1 MNLRNCKLKHPIRTI
16 NRATR
21 FASAPSVRVTT
32 TIVFIIAL
40 ISTAFSVSTAAAAD
54 RGRVRVLNGT
64 VVTDRNTPL
73 RGATDTLIPGVDRDW
88 SFWRYLHEKLHLNAI
103 RFGAKTD
110 ATRPIEQQLPA
121 LDKAVDAAAAN
132 NMYLMINNSTRR
144 GEYNLSELIK
154 FWSVVAPRYKNRT
167 HVFYEMTNE
176 PTQGG
181 PHWGDASQYTDKVR
195 ADLMTVYRLMRAAA
209 PDTHIVMFSGGNLY
223 PDCNTYAAMVAKM
236 RGIDW
241 NKTSI
246 GFHHYAGT
254 AKFGE
259 PGLICLKY
267 RYPLIMTETSF
278 WIAPFYFLEF
288 ALNRYEKLGISWF
301 SLDGKAGRANHLRD
315 EIIPNLKSAGYT
327 WPME

>member
-1 MNLRNCKLKHPIRTI
+1 MNMENHKLYCPIWTH

-21 FASAPSVRVTT
+21 RASGPAVAVATAIAV
-32 TIVFIIAL
+32 IVAL
-40 ISTAFSVSTAAAAD
+40 VGTALSVSTASAAD

-64 VVTDRNTPL
+64 VVSDLNTPL
-73 RGATDTLIPGVDRDW
+73 RGATDTLIQGVDRDW
-88 SFWRYLHEKLHLNAI
+88 GFWRYLHEKLHLNAI
-103 RFGAKTD
+103 RFGAKTN
-110 ATRPIEQQLPA
+110 AAWPIEQQLPA
-121 LDKAVDAAAAN
+121 LDKAVNAAAAN
-132 NMYLMINNSTRR
+132 NMYLMINNSTKR
-144 GEYNLSELIK
+144 GEYNLAELIK

-167 HVFYEMTNE
+167 HVFYEMTSE

-181 PHWGDASQYTDKVR
+181 PHWGDAAQYTDKVR

-209 PDTHIVMFSGGNLY
+209 PNTHIVMFSGGNLY
-223 PDCNTYAAMVAKM
+223 PDCTTYAAMVAKM

-241 NKTSI
+241 TRTSI

-259 PGLICLKY
+259 PGLICLKNK
-267 RYPLIMTETSF
+267 YPLIMTETSF

-315 EIIPNLKSAGYT
+315 EIIPNLKAAGYT
-327 WPME
+327 WPVE